1 MSLNFRLWSKIF
13 PFCGLVYKIPG
24 NKNITAMLYSYI
36 FALLLHIFAFICKLG
51 VRNID
56 SKHKLCKK
64 MNVMSCVIF

>member
-1 MSLNFRLWSKIF
+1 
-13 PFCGLVYKIPG
+13 
-24 NKNITAMLYSYI
+24 MLYSYI

-64 MNVMSCVIF
+64 MNVMSCAIFKMDEQIESFDGMKEIGQECLQQNYDH